1 MQTSFH
7 DFYATCQENEEN
19 GAENLRLEILSSLKM
34 HAFDRVSNYRREWEV
49 QWYSKKKE
57 RVIAMFDIFGTE
69 MDFQSKLCLSLELEN
84 LERKWE
90 NGAENLRLE
99 IFSLLLKCM
108 LLIESVIIKE
118 NEKDNGILSKRSK
131 LLQCL
136 TFFFGLR

>member
-1 MQTSFH
+1 
-7 DFYATCQENEEN
+7 
-19 GAENLRLEILSSLKM
+19 
-34 HAFDRVSNYRREWEV
+34 
-49 QWYSKKKE
+49 
-57 RVIAMFDIFGTE
+57 MFDFFGTE

-84 LERKWE
+84 LERKCE